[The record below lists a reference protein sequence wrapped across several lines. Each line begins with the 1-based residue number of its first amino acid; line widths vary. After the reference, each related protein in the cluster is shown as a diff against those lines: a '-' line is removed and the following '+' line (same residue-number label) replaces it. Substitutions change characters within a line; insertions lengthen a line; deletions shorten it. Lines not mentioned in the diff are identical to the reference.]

1 MAENYTLHWKTFSEH
16 LQSIFKDLYQEGR
29 FADVTQVSN
38 DQTQFKA
45 HKIVLSACSPG
56 FTYFDPTQSFSYRT
70 NKSKN
75 SK

>member
-29 FADVTQVSN
+29 FADVTLVSN

-45 HKIVLSACSPG
+45 HKIVLSACSPASNALSL
-56 FTYFDPTQSFSYRT
+56 TVKKNFS
-70 NKSKN
+70 S
-75 SK
+75 SLESH

>member
-1 MAENYTLHWKTFSEH
+1 MAENYALHWKTFSEH

-45 HKIVLSACSPG
+45 HKIVLSACSPASNALSL
-56 FTYFDPTQSFSYRT
+56 TVKKTSLVL
-70 NKSKN
+70 
-75 SK
+75 